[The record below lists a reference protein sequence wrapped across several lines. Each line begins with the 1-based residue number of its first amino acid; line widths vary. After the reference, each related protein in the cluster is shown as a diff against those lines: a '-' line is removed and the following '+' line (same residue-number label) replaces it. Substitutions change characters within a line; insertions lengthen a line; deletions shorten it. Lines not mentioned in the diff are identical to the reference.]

1 MAILNLVEL
10 IGMQFLISFSQ
21 LWSVLEAYLQ
31 EGSTTLLEAKHFT
44 QVTYW
49 WQPSKPATSLVT
61 SKVLLR
67 NHPWHI
73 GAIGVGQPNH
83 TQRLKGE
90 RFLSNIYFRDIC
102 TMTCPFVLPVLCLPA
117 DSEGLDWI
125 QRNLGIWLLPSMCVL
140 KMILKYD
147 ALKSP
152 PESKFE
158 ILYVVW
164 FLCHVSF
171 KKTHFLMS
179 GISRAPP
186 PLESVGTKP
195 MLPTNPP
202 NSNSLASLM
211 SKLWGVGT
219 SEVG

>member
-21 LWSVLEAYLQ
+21 LWSVLEAYLK

-44 QVTYW
+44 KVTYW

-90 RFLSNIYFRDIC
+90 RFLPNIYFRDIC
-102 TMTCPFVLPVLCLPA
+102 TMTCPFGCLFFVCQQIPKG
-117 DSEGLDWI
+117 SIGSRETLGSGCYLQCLYLRWYLSTMLWNHH
-125 QRNLGIWLLPSMCVL
+125 QNLSL
-140 KMILKYD
+140 KFCM
-147 ALKSP
+147 
-152 PESKFE
+152 
-158 ILYVVW
+158 LYV
-164 FLCHVSF
+164 FMPCF
-171 KKTHFLMS
+171 IQKKHIFWCQ
-179 GISRAPP
+179 GFP
-186 PLESVGTKP
+186 G
-195 MLPTNPP
+195 LPHP
-202 NSNSLASLM
+202 
-211 SKLWGVGT
+211 
-219 SEVG
+219 